1 MDWADYLRG
10 ETAKYRQLAETA
22 EGCPIYLAIERF
34 GGITSQS
41 VLGGLHHQYCRI

>member
-22 EGCPIYLAIERF
+22 KAHHSIRRIF
-34 GGITSQS
+34 GSRMR
-41 VLGGLHHQYCRI
+41 V